1 MKKTTIK
8 ELGSNLPIGILDK
21 GKLKKEFVLRPYKSK
36 VDRILNIWREVNEG
50 KPLGYLTAKYI
61 SLVVDRVADIGF
73 TLDATGNSGAD
84 QELKIHNW
92 YFADVLY
99 ALIYSRITSISNI
112 IEVAWS
118 CPMRNAEGAAK
129 CNGQGIAK
137 ADLWSTEV
145 NVIEDVKEL
154 EHWLK
159 LKKGFKLRDGGLC
172 RKVKMK
178 PVTFQS
184 QLSIGAASVGINS
197 VGYHHFMDAIIGVDC
212 LEGDYI
218 LTMGEIDEIE
228 KIDALTIDRQAGK
241 IAAGADLRTHLECS
255 KCGAKIVNALNWSF
269 DHFFDYSIPSEVLMI

>member
-21 GKLKKEFVLRPYKSK
+21 NKLKKEFTLRPYKGK
-36 VDRILNIWREVNEG
+36 VDRILESWRSNNEG
-50 KPLGYLTAKYI
+50 KPLGYLTAKYL
-61 SLVVDRVADIGF
+61 SLIIDRVEDISF
-73 TLDATGNSGAD
+73 VLDATSDSSAD

-99 ALIYSRITSISNI
+99 AFIYSRITSVDNI

-118 CPMRNAEGAAK
+118 CPMQKAEGTAK

-145 NVIEDVKEL
+145 TTIEDLKEL
-154 EHWLK
+154 EHWIK
-159 LKKGFKLRDGGLC
+159 LKKGFKLRDGNLC
-172 RKVKMK
+172 RRVKMK
-178 PVTFQS
+178 PISFQS
-184 QLSIGAASVGINS
+184 QLSMGAASIGINS
-197 VGYHHFMDAIIGVDC
+197 VGYHHFMDAISGVDC
-212 LEGDYI
+212 VEGDYV
-218 LTMGEIDEIE
+218 LTVAEIDEME

-241 IAAGADLRTHLECS
+241 IAAGADLRTHLECD

-269 DHFFDYSIPSEVLMI
+269 DHFFDYSIPLEALTP